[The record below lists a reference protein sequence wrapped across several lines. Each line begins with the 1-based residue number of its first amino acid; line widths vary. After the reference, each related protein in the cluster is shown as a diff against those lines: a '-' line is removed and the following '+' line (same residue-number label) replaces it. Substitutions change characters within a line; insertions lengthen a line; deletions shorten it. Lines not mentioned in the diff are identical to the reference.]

1 MKDICR
7 DLMVTPLE
15 KRKQNLQNE
24 LARIVLVINME
35 RAEYWQAEQNFEPDR
50 GDRRRGAFRR
60 AADDI
65 RLLSRQRKAE
75 ARRNKKRKNRLEVQ
89 DMRIYIRGRS
99 SAGRFY
105 MSAVQ
110 ASGKRF

>member
-50 GDRRRGAFRR
+50 GYRYDMRCPFAVLK
-60 AADDI
+60 
-65 RLLSRQRKAE
+65 RLL
-75 ARRNKKRKNRLEVQ
+75 
-89 DMRIYIRGRS
+89 
-99 SAGRFY
+99 
-105 MSAVQ
+105 
-110 ASGKRF
+110 